1 LPIGLNTDVMPV
13 QQHWCFLSRCMD
25 LTSPNGNSQSVFLT
39 TISHE
44 LRTPLTSIMAF
55 ADLLTHNSTGNFLG
69 KHEWHLQIIQRS

>member
-1 LPIGLNTDVMPV
+1 
-13 QQHWCFLSRCMD
+13 MD

-55 ADLLTHNSTGNFLG
+55 ADLLIHNSTGNFLG
-69 KHEWHLQIIQRS
+69 KHEWHLQIIQRSERRLAVLIDDLLGLTNIE